1 MDAITE
7 PVRVITDPRTKGY
20 RLKTWIATSGVFI
33 LMAAD
38 GVRAGLGW
46 WGWFIAFAIVWL
58 PAMILLARSNLR
70 RLYGQLPLSL
80 IALHA
85 LMVLSLIWSAYQFYT
100 FRVLGLQFGLTLF
113 ALFLTVRFDWREL
126 LRIISNV
133 IRVVLASSIIFEL
146 YAGITHKKISPIVF
160 EQLGDAGSTAYYWS
174 EANIF
179 NGERIQGIVANANTL
194 AAIAMVGVILFAVE
208 QMIFGVSRWVSWVS
222 LALAISTIALTKSA
236 GVGFALITVILA
248 AIVSFA
254 AEGKDRDT
262 RHRYYRLA
270 WTGSGVM
277 LFFVLVYR
285 NEVFTFIG
293 KSPDMTG
300 RSGIWKN
307 VLALVAEK
315 PIQGWGWVSYWIPGI
330 KPFKGLGVVNG
341 VEYYQ
346 AHNAYIEMFFQLGA
360 IGLAL
365 LIALLLVAF
374 VKIWRLAVRHTS
386 ALYLWPILLFVGL
399 VAQNLSESRMLVEIG
414 WVYIVLLTVK
424 VNEPLDALEPIG
436 RSPKRQKLIPK
447 PLRRFVFKAKESPES
462 GRP

>member
-7 PVRVITDPRTKGY
+7 PVRIIPDPRTKGY
-20 RLKTWIATSGVFI
+20 RLKTWLATSGVFI

-38 GVRAGLGW
+38 GVRAAIGW
-46 WGWFIAFAIVWL
+46 WGWFIVFAIVWL
-58 PAMILLARSNLR
+58 PAIILLARSNLR
-70 RLYGQLPLSL
+70 RLFGQLPLSL
-80 IALHA
+80 IGLHA
-85 LMVLSLIWSAYQFYT
+85 LMLLSLLWSAYQFYT

-126 LRIISNV
+126 LRIFANV
-133 IRVVLASSIIFEL
+133 IRVVLGGSLIFEL
-146 YAGITHKKISPIVF
+146 YAALSHQKISPLVF
-160 EQLGDAGSTAYYWS
+160 DQAGGATAPSYYWS
-174 EANIF
+174 EGNLF

-222 LALAISTIALTKSA
+222 LSLAIATVALTKSA
-236 GVGFALITVILA
+236 GIGFALITVILA

-254 AEGKDRDT
+254 AEGKDRET

-270 WTGSGVM
+270 WTGSGIV
-277 LFFVLVYR
+277 LFFILVYR

-307 VLALVAEK
+307 VLGLVAER
-315 PIQGWGWVSYWIPGI
+315 PIQGWGWVSYWIPGV
-330 KPFKGLGVVNG
+330 KPFKGLGIVHG

-365 LIALLLVAF
+365 FIALLLVAF
-374 VKIWRLAVRHTS
+374 VKIWRLAVRHTN

-399 VAQNLSESRMLVEIG
+399 LAQNLSESRMLVEIG

-424 VNEPLDALEPIG
+424 VNEPVDALEPIG
-436 RSPKRQKLIPK
+436 RSTKRQKLIPK
-447 PLRRFVFKAKESPES
+447 PLRRFIKKSK
-462 GRP
+462 G

>member
-7 PVRVITDPRTKGY
+7 PVRIIPDPRTKGY
-20 RLKTWIATSGVFI
+20 RLKTWLATSGVFI

-38 GVRAGLGW
+38 GVRAAVGW
-46 WGWFIAFAIVWL
+46 WGWFIVFAIVWL
-58 PAMILLARSNLR
+58 PAIILLARSNLR
-70 RLYGQLPLSL
+70 RLFGQLPLSL
-80 IALHA
+80 IGLHA
-85 LMVLSLIWSAYQFYT
+85 LMLLSLLWSAYQFYT
-100 FRVLGLQFGLTLF
+100 FRVLGLQFGLTIF

-126 LRIISNV
+126 LRIFANV
-133 IRVVLASSIIFEL
+133 IRVVLGGSLILEL
-146 YAGITHKKISPIVF
+146 YAALSHQKISPLVF
-160 EQLGDAGSTAYYWS
+160 DQAVGATAPSYYWS
-174 EANIF
+174 EGNLF

-208 QMIFGVSRWVSWVS
+208 QMIFGVSRWLSWVS
-222 LALAISTIALTKSA
+222 LSMAIATVALTKSA
-236 GVGFALITVILA
+236 GIGFALITVILA

-254 AEGKDRDT
+254 AEGKDRET

-270 WTGSGVM
+270 LTGSGIV
-277 LFFVLVYR
+277 LFFILVYR

-307 VLALVAEK
+307 VLGLVAEK
-315 PIQGWGWVSYWIPGI
+315 PIQGWGWVSYWIPGV
-330 KPFKGLGVVNG
+330 KPFKGLGIVHG

-365 LIALLLVAF
+365 FLALLLVAF
-374 VKIWRLAVRHTS
+374 VKIWRLAVRHTN

-399 VAQNLSESRMLVEIG
+399 LAQNVSESRMLVEIG

-424 VNEPLDALEPIG
+424 VNEPVDALEPIG
-436 RSPKRQKLIPK
+436 RSTKRQKLIPK
-447 PLRRFVFKAKESPES
+447 PLRRFIKKSK
-462 GRP
+462 G

>member
-7 PVRVITDPRTKGY
+7 PIRVITDPRKKGY
-20 RLKTWIATSGVFI
+20 RLKTWIATSGIFI

-38 GVRAGLGW
+38 GVRAGVGW
-46 WGWFIAFAIVWL
+46 WGWFVVFALVWL

-70 RLYGQLPLSL
+70 RLSGQLPLSL
-80 IALHA
+80 MALHVV
-85 LMVLSLIWSAYQFYT
+85 MVLSMFWSAYQFYT
-100 FRVLGLQFGLTLF
+100 FRVLGLQIGLTLF
-113 ALFLTVRFDWREL
+113 ALFLSARFDWREL
-126 LRIISNV
+126 LRIFSNV
-133 IRVVLASSIIFEL
+133 ARAVLFSSLVFEL
-146 YAGITHKKISPIVF
+146 FAGITQQKIPPLVF
-160 EQLGDAGSTAYYWS
+160 DRIPGASGAPYYWS

-179 NGERIQGIVANANTL
+179 NGDRIQGIVANANTL

-208 QMIFGVSRWVSWVS
+208 HMIFGVARWLSWVS
-222 LALAISTIALTKSA
+222 LSSAIATIALTKSA

-254 AEGKDRDT
+254 AEGKDRET

-270 WTGSGVM
+270 WTGSAIV
-277 LFFVLVYR
+277 LFFMLVYR

-330 KPFKGLGVVNG
+330 KPFEGLGVVNG

-365 LIALLLVAF
+365 LIALLFVAF
-374 VKIWRLAVRHTS
+374 VKIWRLAVRHTN

-399 VAQNLSESRMLVEIG
+399 LAQNLTESRMLVEIG

-424 VNEPLDALEPIG
+424 VNEPIDSLEPIG
-436 RSPKRQKLIPK
+436 RSTKRVKLVPK
-447 PLRRFVFKAKESPES
+447 PLRKFVFKPKE
-462 GRP
+462 